1 MRSRKKSLVRFSGAA
16 IFMLTVAMIAMVS
29 ILVYDRVRAV
39 TGITKPEIALV
50 MLLVIAFLALLCTVA
65 DAVRRRIMVEEPTSR
80 ILTATERIADGDFS
94 YRTEV
99 RHKYGNYDEYD
110 VIMDN
115 INSMAEAL
123 EKSEV
128 LHTDFISNVSHELKT
143 PIAVIK
149 SYATLLK
156 ENPNDPDRERCV
168 AVILSASERL
178 GSLVGN
184 ILKLNKLEN
193 GDIRREYETVELS
206 AMLADSI
213 LAFESVIEKKEID
226 LVCEL
231 DEVSIRTVPAYLEIV
246 WNNLI
251 SNAIKFTDHGG
262 SIAVILR
269 GDRDLAIVKIRDT
282 GCGISAEAGER
293 IFEKFYQGDTSHK
306 EEGNGLGLALVKKVI
321 DLVGGEISVTSEVG
335 RGTEFTV
342 TLKDIQNER

>member
-1 MRSRKKSLVRFSGAA
+1 MRSRKSSIVRISGAA

-29 ILVYDRVRAV
+29 ILVYDRVRA
-39 TGITKPEIALV
+39 TEGITKPQIALV
-50 MLLVIAFLALLCTVA
+50 MLLVIVFLALLCTIA
-65 DAVRRRIMVEEPTSR
+65 DAVRRRIMVEEPTTR
-80 ILTATERIADGDFS
+80 ILVATERIADGDFS
-94 YRTEV
+94 YRTEIK
-99 RHKYGNYDEYD
+99 HKYGNYDEYD

-128 LHTDFISNVSHELKT
+128 LRTDFISNVSHELKT
-143 PIAVIK
+143 PIAVIR

-156 ENPNDPDRERCV
+156 ENPNDPEREKYV
-168 AVILSASERL
+168 SVILSASDRL

-193 GDIRREYETVELS
+193 GDLRREYETVDLT
-206 AMLADSI
+206 AMLADSV

-226 LVCEL
+226 LVCDL
-231 DEVSIRTVPAYLEIV
+231 DDVSIRTVPSYLEIV

-251 SNAIKFTDHGG
+251 SNALKFTDKGG
-262 SIAVILR
+262 IVTLTLR
-269 GDRDLAIVKIRDT
+269 GDENGATVKIRDT
-282 GCGISAEAGER
+282 GCGISPETGGR

-335 RGTEFTV
+335 CSTEFTV
-342 TLKDIQNER
+342 VLKDIQNER

>member
-1 MRSRKKSLVRFSGAA
+1 MRFSGAA

-29 ILVYDRVRAV
+29 ILVYDRVRSAP
-39 TGITKPEIALV
+39 GITKPEIALV
-50 MLLVIAFLALLCTVA
+50 MLLVIAFLALLCTIA
-65 DAVRRRIMVEEPTSR
+65 DAVRRRIMVEEPASR
-80 ILTATERIADGDFS
+80 ILIATERIADGDFS

-99 RHKYGNYDEYD
+99 RHKYGKYDEYD

-128 LHTDFISNVSHELKT
+128 LRTDFISNVSHELKT

-156 ENPNDPDRERCV
+156 EKPNDPDREKYV

-178 GSLVGN
+178 GNLVGN

-193 GDIRREYETVELS
+193 GDVRREYETVELS

-213 LAFESVIEKKEID
+213 LAFESIIEKKEID

-251 SNAIKFTDHGG
+251 SNALKFTDRGG
-262 SIAVILR
+262 SVTVTLR
-269 GDRDLAIVKIRDT
+269 GDEDCAIVKIRDT
-282 GCGISAEAGER
+282 GCGISPDVGGR

-342 TLKDIQNER
+342 TLKDVQNER